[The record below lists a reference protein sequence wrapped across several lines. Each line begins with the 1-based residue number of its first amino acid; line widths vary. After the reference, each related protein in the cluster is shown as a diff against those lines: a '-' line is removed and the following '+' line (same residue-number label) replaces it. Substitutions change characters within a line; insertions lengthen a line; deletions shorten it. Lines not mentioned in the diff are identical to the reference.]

1 MDHLAIGFPGSIEQT
16 ISDTTA
22 MDHTHG
28 WQSEP
33 TDPRLLFIRGFALPS
48 VGSFK
53 SGTRGC
59 LQADASSVAL
69 QPAGLTP
76 RSNQTD
82 DRRMTFTARRSSSA
96 CQRAVGHRL
105 GRAGTRTHNRWLKD
119 APMAW
124 WLFAANVPIHS
135 RSTRTGQCASR
146 ATRSAVEPISRR
158 FTPVRP
164 CDGKTIKPNAW
175 CSAYSVI
182 PWAASL
188 TAVSKFNP

>member
-1 MDHLAIGFPGSIEQT
+1 MDRLVIGFPGSIEQT
-16 ISDTTA
+16 ISGTTA

-28 WQSEP
+28 WQRVP

-82 DRRMTFTARRSSSA
+82 DRRMTFTARRSTTPRSLGMHSMPYA
-96 CQRAVGHRL
+96 SFDTPKIGVAGLLTNRLVRQRGSD
-105 GRAGTRTHNRWLKD
+105 AGIQRHGVVAR
-119 APMAW
+119 
-124 WLFAANVPIHS
+124 
-135 RSTRTGQCASR
+135 
-146 ATRSAVEPISRR
+146 VEPDGLH
-158 FTPVRP
+158 RP
-164 CDGKTIKPNAW
+164 QQPLLHLGDRGLVCRIVDQIG
-175 CSAYSVI
+175 
-182 PWAASL
+182 
-188 TAVSKFNP
+188 